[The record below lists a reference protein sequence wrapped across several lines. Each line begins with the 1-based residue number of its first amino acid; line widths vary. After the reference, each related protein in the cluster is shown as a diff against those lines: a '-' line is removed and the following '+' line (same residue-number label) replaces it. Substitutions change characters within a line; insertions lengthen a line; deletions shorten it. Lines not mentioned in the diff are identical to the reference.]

1 MAFGHHHCSLR
12 SDRRGFIR
20 LASLGAGAALLGLP
34 RVTRAAGGID
44 AVLLSCMDYRLLDD
58 VAMYMQARGMKDSYD
73 HLILAGAS
81 LGALTDQMP
90 AWGET
95 FWEHLGIA
103 IELHSCKRLIVMDH
117 RDCGAYKVLLG
128 TEHLKTRATE
138 KAAHAEMLRALRTEA
153 AKRHPELP
161 AELLLMNLDG
171 TVETVA

>member
-1 MAFGHHHCSLR
+1 MDHHHSCELR

-20 LASLGAGAALLGLP
+20 LASLGATCALLGLP
-34 RVTRAAGGID
+34 RVTRAAGPIE

-58 VAMYMQARGMKDSYD
+58 IAMYMQARGLKDNYD

-81 LGALTDQMP
+81 LGALTDQQP

-103 IELHSCKRLIVMDH
+103 LELHHVKRLMVMDH

-128 TEHLKTRATE
+128 TDHLKTRAAERAT
-138 KAAHAEMLRALRTEA
+138 HAEMLVALREEA
-153 AKRHPELP
+153 AKRHAGLP
-161 AELLLMNLDG
+161 TELLLMNLDG
-171 TVETVA
+171 TVETVG

>member
-1 MAFGHHHCSLR
+1 MNRHRHDCVAAS
-12 SDRRGFIR
+12 RRGFIR
-20 LASLGAGAALLGLP
+20 LAALGGAAALFRLP
-34 RVTRAAGGID
+34 SARAAGGIE

-58 VAMYMQARGMKDSYD
+58 VAMYMQARGLKDNYD

-81 LGALTDQMP
+81 LGALTDQQP

-103 IELHSCKRLIVMDH
+103 IELHHVKRLMVMDH

-138 KAAHAEMLRALRTEA
+138 RVAHAEMLMALRGQA
-153 AKRHPELP
+153 ATRHPGLP
-161 AELLLMNLDG
+161 TELLLMNLDG
-171 TVETVA
+171 TVETVG

>member
-1 MAFGHHHCSLR
+1 MHHHHNCLV
-12 SDRRGFIR
+12 SDRRSFIR
-20 LASLGAGAALLGLP
+20 LAGLGAGAALLGLP
-34 RVTRAAGGID
+34 RSVRAAGGIE

-58 VAMYMQARGMKDSYD
+58 VAMYMQARGLKDNYD

-81 LGALTDQMP
+81 LGALTDQQP

-103 IELHSCKRLIVMDH
+103 IELHQVKRLMVMDH

-128 TEHLKTRATE
+128 TEHLKTRASE
-138 KAAHAEMLRALRTEA
+138 RALHAEMLVALRAEA
-153 AKRHPELP
+153 AKRHPGLP

-171 TVETVA
+171 TVETIA

>member
-1 MAFGHHHCSLR
+1 
-12 SDRRGFIR
+12 
-20 LASLGAGAALLGLP
+20 
-34 RVTRAAGGID
+34 
-44 AVLLSCMDYRLLDD
+44 MDYRLLDD
-58 VAMYMQARGMKDSYD
+58 VAMYMQARGLRDNYD

-103 IELHSCKRLIVMDH
+103 IELHQVKRLMVMDH

-138 KAAHAEMLRALRTEA
+138 RAAHAEMLMALRDEA
-153 AKRHPELP
+153 AMRHPGLP